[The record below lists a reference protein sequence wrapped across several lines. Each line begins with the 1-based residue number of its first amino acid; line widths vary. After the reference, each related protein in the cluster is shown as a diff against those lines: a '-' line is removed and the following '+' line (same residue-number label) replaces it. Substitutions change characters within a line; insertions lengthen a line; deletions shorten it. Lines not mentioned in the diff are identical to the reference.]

1 MAQQGDMWF
10 RIMFDHRQ
18 AVAGMKLTSRELQ
31 ELRVLSA
38 DLAGKGLSKLVPQFD
53 KLTRLARVDGEQ
65 MKVVAASY
73 GQLALQ
79 SREALVASRRFA
91 QQLDFEADVLRER
104 AAAGEKLSVAEQQRL
119 TQNERISLAFQE
131 GIDSA
136 RSARAKELLNIR
148 KLKNAERDARQQKEA
163 SDRAEQQALK
173 DKAAADKKYLA
184 DVKQN
189 TLNREESERQSLAKK
204 TAADKKYL
212 ASVKYNS
219 QVMED
224 QRKRQ
229 LQKGQAFFDR
239 VIQHKTRADKKYLA
253 AVKYNSQIMKEQRRA
268 QLKKGQA
275 FFDRVQKHRAD
286 AIKKE
291 SIAMRQQTTAMSA
304 MQKQLLGI
312 AKQIAV
318 VTIAYKTLG
327 QVVDSIKLA
336 LDIEKAQK
344 QFEIFL
350 QSASDAEFV
359 MDRIRRIA
367 AETPLTISV
376 STQATR
382 TLLQYGITAGEV
394 TTRLRQLGDI
404 AGGDTERMQRLSLAF
419 GQITAAGRLQGQEL
433 RQLVEAGFNPL
444 AEISRTSGES
454 MLELKLRMAAGG
466 VAANEISEAL
476 KTATTSGG
484 RFAGQLERVAS
495 ETTAGRLMLIAGA
508 LEEIKIES
516 GELTHE
522 MKPLLDGL
530 IHLLQ
535 LRRFAA
541 ESGLISIKGHA
552 SMPQAPKLTFRHLLT
567 GMVGDMTEAAAGV
580 AVEAEKSNKNL
591 LASLQDQTVQMIT
604 QFNEAGELLNI
615 TQEELK
621 LKKLMAELSAKEMD
635 AEASKLKDAYE
646 LLKTRK
652 QEHELQQRAA
662 EIARAYEAPEIKLQ
676 RQLQEVMSMQGRG
689 MLPQGIARQ
698 ETERLTQQFINAQ
711 VDKIVA
717 SQKEAAQVAT
727 KGSNEEFQIMR
738 DIAMKNADSAD
749 SREETRHKARM
760 EAQEALKNAVEALP
774 EEISSLL
781 PQAVAG

>member
-1 MAQQGDMWF
+1 MPQQGDMWF
-10 RIMFDHRQ
+10 RIMFDHRK
-18 AVAGMKLTSRELQ
+18 AVAGMQLTGRELQ
-31 ELRVLSA
+31 ELRVLA
-38 DLAGKGLSKLVPQFD
+38 GDLAGGLGKLVPEFD

-65 MKVVAASY
+65 MKVVAASFAKTAAKTRQSTEAAKAY
-73 GQLALQ
+73 IAQLRKEVDL
-79 SREALVASRRFA
+79 
-91 QQLDFEADVLRER
+91 LR
-104 AAAGEKLSVAEQQRL
+104 AKKAAGEKLTAS
-119 TQNERISLAFQE
+119 QE
-131 GIDSA
+131 VM
-136 RSARAKELLNIR
+136 L
-148 KLKNAERDARQQKEA
+148 
-163 SDRAEQQALK
+163 
-173 DKAAADKKYLA
+173 
-184 DVKQN
+184 KQN
-189 TLNREESERQSLAKK
+189 SRIATQFQTALAQELK
-204 TAADKKYL
+204 A
-212 ASVKYNS
+212 
-219 QVMED
+219 
-224 QRKRQ
+224 
-229 LQKGQAFFDR
+229 G
-239 VIQHKTRADKKYLA
+239 
-253 AVKYNSQIMKEQRRA
+253 QRRVA
-268 QLKKGQA
+268 SYKKQA
-275 FFDRVQKHRAD
+275 N
-286 AIKKE
+286 
-291 SIAMRQQTTAMSA
+291 AMSA
-304 MQKQLLGI
+304 MQKQVIGL

-318 VTIAYKTLG
+318 ITIAYKIFR
-327 QVVDSIKLA
+327 QVAESIKLA

-350 QSASDAEFV
+350 QSADNAEFV

-382 TLLQYGITAGEV
+382 TLLQYGVTTSEV

-404 AGGDTERMQRLSLAF
+404 AGADTERLQRLSLAF

-444 AEISRTSGES
+444 SEISRTTGES
-454 MLELKLRMAAGG
+454 MLDLKVRMAAGG
-466 VAANEISEAL
+466 VAANEINEAL
-476 KTATTSGG
+476 KSATTNGG

-508 LEEIKIES
+508 LEEIKIEG
-516 GELTHE
+516 GELVHE
-522 MKPLLDGL
+522 LKPLLDGF
-530 IHLLQ
+530 IAILQ
-535 LRRFAA
+535 ARRFLA
-541 ESGLISIKGHA
+541 EAGIISLKGHA
-552 SMPQAPKLTFRHLLT
+552 SREQADVRSLAYLMRNTVGQAMT
-567 GMVGDMTEAAAGV
+567 GAVGTLSES
-580 AVEAEKSNKNL
+580 EKANQNL
-591 LASLQDQTVQMIT
+591 LASLQDQTVEMIS

-621 LKKLMAELSAKEMD
+621 LKKLIAALGAEEMD
-635 AEASKLKDAYE
+635 AEALKLKNAHE

-662 EIARAYEAPEIKLQ
+662 EIARTYEDPRIKLQ

-698 ETERLTQQFINAQ
+698 ETDRLTQDFINAQ

-727 KGSNEEFQIMR
+727 KGSTEEFQIMR

-774 EEISSLL
+774 EEISALL